1 MESIM
6 SNNVTPPVKG
16 GAIVYLGVD
25 GAVKAADF
33 YQKAFAAEL
42 AMLYPPD
49 DKDRTMHVHLYINGT
64 SVMMGDFF
72 PEQGHPPV
80 AHSGFN
86 IMLKVDDADAWYDR
100 AIAAGCTPLM
110 PVANMFWGDRYGQV
124 KDPFGVTWAINGP
137 VKT

>member
-1 MESIM
+1 M

-49 DKDRTMHVHLYINGT
+49 EKDRTMHVHLYINGT

-86 IMLKVDDADAWYDR
+86 IMLKVDDADA
-100 AIAAGCTPLM
+100 
-110 PVANMFWGDRYGQV
+110 
-124 KDPFGVTWAINGP
+124 
-137 VKT
+137 